1 MRAAVRSFVSP
12 DVDLGAFSPED
23 PDDFTVLIQAIVGP
37 EGAEGEESL
46 EFIVTTP
53 GALARK
59 IEAEGPVFGRGFV
72 VVRST
77 DMSSIL
83 NTIEKAIARVEGSDW
98 SAVAN
103 RLIRLG
109 FYEFEDFV

>member
-12 DVDLGAFSPED
+12 DADLEAFSPED
-23 PDDFTVLIQAIVGP
+23 PDDFTVLVQVIVGP

-53 GALARK
+53 DALARK
-59 IEAEGPVFGRGFV
+59 IDTEGPVFGRGLV

-77 DMSSIL
+77 DMSGIL
-83 NTIEKAIARVEGSDW
+83 KAIEKAIVRVEAPDW